1 MRSDAAFRSFLYRAI
16 VLAPLFVTVILLGGT
31 TWGQIG
37 SPNPLG
43 PFADS
48 IERRR
53 AEQDLRAL
61 PLKLRERMDRNLSD
75 PRILKQMNE
84 DFLRIQAIRAEM
96 VSIFSSGS
104 TINPRLIK
112 DSASEIRRRGN
123 RLRSMLALS
132 DDRPNVAIRADG
144 SVSLESVNGKA
155 FQLCLEISRFT
166 GNPLFKKKG
175 VITVANAKEA
185 SAALDAVIEL
195 AGVLQKESGR
205 LEDN

>member
-1 MRSDAAFRSFLYRAI
+1 LLYPSIAL
-16 VLAPLFVTVILLGGT
+16 VPVCVVIILSGGT
-31 TWGQIG
+31 TFAQIG

-61 PLKLRERMDRNLSD
+61 PLKLRERMDRNLAD
-75 PRILKQMNE
+75 PQMLKQMNE

-123 RLRSMLALS
+123 RLRTMLALS
-132 DDRPNVAIRADG
+132 DEHPKTELRADG
-144 SVSLESVNGKA
+144 KVSLESVNGKA

-205 LEDN
+205 LDDN